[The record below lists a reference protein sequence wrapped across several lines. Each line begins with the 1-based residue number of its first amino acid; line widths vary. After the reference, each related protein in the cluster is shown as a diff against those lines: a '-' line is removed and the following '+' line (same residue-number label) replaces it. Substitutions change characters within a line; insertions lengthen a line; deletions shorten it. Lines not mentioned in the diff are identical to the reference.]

1 MEIEQVEQPVE
12 ANEFPFTNYTDED
25 FMGMWDSQ
33 GYVFP
38 ANSTVPMLGMIP
50 SASPLEIQSIRK
62 KFAND
67 LGIQEFYK
75 SKEFKKADVTIEEA
89 QAGKVPA
96 LANEKDFTPYVQ
108 RCLEPLPKAKAVIKE
123 VPRKEVPIVKDA
135 KGKPGSRVLEEGESL
150 IQGQDVIT

>member
-1 MEIEQVEQPVE
+1 MEIEQLEKTVEPS
-12 ANEFPFTNYTDED
+12 EFPFTNYTDEP
-25 FMGMWDSQ
+25 FTGMWDSQ
-33 GYVFP
+33 GYDFP
-38 ANSTVPMLGMIP
+38 PKSTVPMLGMIP
-50 SASPLEIQSIRK
+50 SASPLEIQNIRK

-96 LANEKDFTPYVQ
+96 LANPSDFAPYVQ
-108 RCLEPLPKAKAVIKE
+108 RCLEPLPVAKAVIKE

-150 IQGQDVIT
+150 IQGQDVVA